1 MMVGSEAACSGLP
14 ALHEIAAMPVPAI
27 AWILACLVA
36 AATTSP
42 AAQPSSP
49 RSADIRALAPGVWLL
64 PGRFERGRQPDG
76 NSLILQGPQ
85 GIAIVDSGRH
95 AEHTQ
100 ALLDRV
106 RASGQPLRA
115 VLDTHWYLD
124 HLGGNA
130 LLRAAVPTMRAYAA
144 PAVRDAVRRRM
155 PASAEELER
164 MKAAPL
170 RDEDTRRMVDI
181 DLALY
186 ARRAALEPDVLI
198 EGPVQD
204 LTPAGCPLRV
214 GVAFGVSGGD
224 LWLLDP
230 ASGTL
235 VVGDSVTLPVP
246 FFDTACPERWRT
258 SVTALAALP
267 FERVVPGHGPVMN
280 RAEFDRY
287 RTAYER
293 LLSCASS
300 TRAVGECSAGWVA
313 DLGLLLPASG
323 ERSAHGMPKY
333 YLEQRLRAEPA
344 RTRPTASSAEA
355 GLFDEF
361 TGFAMRLLRPWRR

>member
-1 MMVGSEAACSGLP
+1 M
-14 ALHEIAAMPVPAI
+14 HVPAI
-27 AWILACLVA
+27 AWFLVFLA
-36 AATTSP
+36 AAGSAP
-42 AAQPSSP
+42 SVAQPSP
-49 RSADIRALAPGVWLL
+49 ARSADIQALAPGVWLL
-64 PGRFERGRQPDG
+64 PGRFERERQPDG

-85 GIAIVDSGRH
+85 GIVIVDSGRH

-100 ALLDRV
+100 ALLDWV
-106 RASGQPLRA
+106 RASGQPLLA
-115 VLDTHWYLD
+115 VVNSHWHLD

-130 LLRAAVPTMRAYAA
+130 MLRAAAPAMRAYAA

-155 PASAEELER
+155 PASATDLER
-164 MKAAPL
+164 MKADPQI
-170 RDEDTRRMVDI
+170 DEATRRMVEI

-198 EGPVQD
+198 EGPAQD
-204 LTPAGCPLRV
+204 LTLAGRPLRV

-235 VVGDSVTLPVP
+235 VVGDFVTLPVP
-246 FFDTACPERWRT
+246 FFDTACPERWRA
-258 SVTALAALP
+258 SLKELASMP

-287 RTAYER
+287 RTAYDR
-293 LLSCASS
+293 LLSCAGSS
-300 TRAVGECSAGWVA
+300 RAVGECSAGWVA
-313 DLGLLLPASG
+313 DLGPLLPAGG
-323 ERSAHGMPKY
+323 ERGAHAMLKY

-344 RTRPTASSAEA
+344 RTAADCAA
-355 GLFDEF
+355 G
-361 TGFAMRLLRPWRR
+361 